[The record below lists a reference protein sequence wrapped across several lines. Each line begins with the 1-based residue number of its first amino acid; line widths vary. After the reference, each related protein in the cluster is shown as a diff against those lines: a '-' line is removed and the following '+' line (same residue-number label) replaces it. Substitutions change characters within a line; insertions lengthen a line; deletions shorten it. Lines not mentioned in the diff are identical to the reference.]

1 MSEMSL
7 GWEKNTKT
15 RNVYIKTYT
24 NNPSSLQTNMHPTHI
39 EYTAS
44 GRKLIARISRPI
56 LQPPLSLRKT
66 MLKNIYVCIH
76 KSYSGEGG
84 IAGR

>member
-1 MSEMSL
+1 
-7 GWEKNTKT
+7 
-15 RNVYIKTYT
+15 
-24 NNPSSLQTNMHPTHI
+24 MHPTHI